1 MKTRKLTIPYIIWM
15 LVFTMIPIVMIGITA
30 FTDKSGNFSLAN
42 FQSAFHYSGVFT
54 KSLLIALISTAI
66 CLVVAY
72 PLAYMMTRMK
82 KSTQNTVIMLIMI
95 PMWMNFLLRIYAWVI
110 LLQKNGPI
118 DSALSMLG
126 IHGTYIGNTAAV
138 IAGMVYE
145 YLPFMVLPIYTVMS
159 KIDNGL
165 IEAAQDLGSNNAAV
179 FGKVVFPLSIPGIIS
194 GITMVF
200 VPSASTFLVDILD
213 RPEHRLGD
221 FAGDDGIHL
230 HIPRYYE
237 SVWRRGGD
245 CMTKKKGGVFT
256 KFYIALILIFLYSPI
271 AVMIITSFNKG
282 KTVVW
287 KGFSLKWYGELFKDK
302 AILGAL
308 VNTLTI
314 ALLASFFATI
324 LGTMAAIG
332 INNFRGKKRA
342 VIQNVSNIPIISPDI
357 VMGVSLM
364 LLFAFLGNIFNFE
377 MGYVT
382 VLISHICF
390 CVPFVVL
397 NVIPRLRRMDQSI
410 YDAALDLGC
419 NQFQAFFKV
428 VIHELMP
435 GIISGFLMS
444 FTYSLDD
451 FIITHFTQG
460 AKFQNLSTEIYAML
474 RRKIPPT
481 INALSTLLFV
491 TIIIIMIIINV
502 RDRRE
507 EKRNSGR

>member
-1 MKTRKLTIPYIIWM
+1 
-15 LVFTMIPIVMIGITA
+15 
-30 FTDKSGNFSLAN
+30 
-42 FQSAFHYSGVFT
+42 
-54 KSLLIALISTAI
+54 
-66 CLVVAY
+66 
-72 PLAYMMTRMK
+72 
-82 KSTQNTVIMLIMI
+82 
-95 PMWMNFLLRIYAWVI
+95 
-110 LLQKNGPI
+110 
-118 DSALSMLG
+118 
-126 IHGTYIGNTAAV
+126 
-138 IAGMVYE
+138 
-145 YLPFMVLPIYTVMS
+145 
-159 KIDNGL
+159 
-165 IEAAQDLGSNNAAV
+165 
-179 FGKVVFPLSIPGIIS
+179 
-194 GITMVF
+194 
-200 VPSASTFLVDILD
+200 
-213 RPEHRLGD
+213 
-221 FAGDDGIHL
+221 
-230 HIPRYYE
+230 
-237 SVWRRGGD
+237 
-245 CMTKKKGGVFT
+245 MTKKKGGVFT

-287 KGFSLKWYGELFKDK
+287 NGFSLKWYGELFKDK